1 MAQLRAKQLKL
12 SKPGDM
18 IIGDANSNGSILAMG
33 TTAGQALVVKN
44 TGTDKAPV
52 LILAYDS
59 VAGSFVTYDDT
70 VTQLGASTVQ
80 DAIAKLKS
88 TVGSL
93 TGALV
98 YTGTVDASTATFT
111 PALSKTVATGAY
123 YQVTVAGNKI
133 PTNQGNG
140 SGTDGN
146 AFYESVSVGDAIVWN
161 GNYWNVIAHIDTVVT
176 GTAGSIKVTGTP
188 DEGYV
193 VTIDPTYIG
202 QDSITTLGT
211 ITTGTWNGTDIDL
224 SHGGTNTDLSKVSD
238 NSMIFKSGTG
248 VDVTTPPSGAAT
260 PAGSITTFT
269 TSISDTNVLDS
280 DPNTGLTT
288 TTGSVAGKGATVKV
302 ETTKGSNFTIKSVT
316 VKDGGTGYATGDTV
330 NITGFT
336 AGTVKV
342 QNVDGKGTIQTI
354 DASNLQGAYTSDTN
368 TAGTGIAST
377 AKSGVGKGAT
387 FDVTES
393 SSDTF
398 KITGFTLTNTGTGYL
413 SGDVITVKSTID
425 GVPTVLGT
433 ISITGVSAGTAGAG
447 TTYLSFD
454 PDTSAFKWVDADS
467 IAGAAEQTVEAT
479 DQFTF
484 VKSSAGPGEIVAG
497 ANAVVTLTHLPIKN
511 SLEVF
516 LNGLRLGAA
525 DYTYEAP
532 KSSKTKG
539 TITLVDSSLGYSS
552 EATDVIEISYQY
564 IVS

>member
-18 IIGDANSNGSILAMG
+18 IIGDSNSNGSILAMG
-33 TTAGQALVVKN
+33 STAGQALVVKN
-44 TGTDKAPV
+44 TGTTEAPTLV
-52 LILAYDS
+52 LAYDS

-88 TVGSL
+88 SVGSL
-93 TGALV
+93 TGALI
-98 YTGTVDASTATFT
+98 YTGTVDASTPTFT
-111 PALSKTVATGAY
+111 PALAETVPTGTY

-133 PTNQGNG
+133 PTNKGNG

-146 AFYESVSVGDAIVWN
+146 AFYETVSVGDAIVWN

-211 ITTGTWNGTDIDL
+211 ITKGTWNGTDIDL
-224 SHGGTNTDLSKVSD
+224 SHGGTNTDLSRVSD

-248 VDVTTPPSGAAT
+248 VDITTPPSGAAT
-260 PAGSITTFT
+260 PAGAITTFT
-269 TSISDTNVLDS
+269 TSISDTHVLDS
-280 DPNTGLTT
+280 DPNTGLTI
-288 TTGSVAGKGATVKV
+288 TTGSVAGTGATVKV
-302 ETTKGSNFTIKSVT
+302 ETTKGSNFTITSVA
-316 VKDGGTGYATGDTV
+316 VNAGGTGYATGDTV
-330 NITGFT
+330 TLTGFS
-336 AGTVKV
+336 AGTVRV
-342 QNVDGKGTIQTI
+342 QNVDGSGAIQTI
-354 DASNLQGAYTSDTN
+354 DFSNLQDAYASDTN
-368 TAGTGIAST
+368 TSGKGIAST
-377 AKSGVGKGAT
+377 ATSGKGTGAT
-387 FDVTES
+387 FDVTETG
-393 SSDTF
+393 SDTF
-398 KITGFTLTNTGTGYL
+398 TITGFTLTNPGAGYL

-425 GVPTVLGT
+425 GTPTVLGT

-467 IAGAAEQTVEAT
+467 ITGAAKQTVDAT

-484 VKSSAGPGEIVAG
+484 VDGKAAAGETVAG
-497 ANAVVTLTHLPIKN
+497 ANAVVTLSHLPVEN

-516 LNGLRLGAA
+516 LNGLRLGDA
-525 DYTYEAP
+525 DFTYAV
-532 KSSKTKG
+532 STTDATKG
-539 TITLVDSSLGYSS
+539 TITLVDSSLGYSA
-552 EATDVIEISYQY
+552 EASDVIEISYQY